1 MTVDLDPSAAE
12 LDERAIVIENRK
24 VRTDWRGEFTSEGLG
39 QSRSLSHCDT
49 ARGRG
54 WALWVSR

>member
-54 WALWVSR
+54 WAL